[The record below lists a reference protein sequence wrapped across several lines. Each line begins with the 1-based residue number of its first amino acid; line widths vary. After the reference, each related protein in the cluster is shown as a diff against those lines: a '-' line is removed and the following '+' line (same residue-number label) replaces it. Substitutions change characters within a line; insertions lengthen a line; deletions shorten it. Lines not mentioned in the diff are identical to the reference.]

1 MKKRDFLKKSAI
13 LASSTAVMPSIL
25 LACKTEAKN
34 NPKPPTNTKR
44 LRTAHIGV
52 GNMGAEDL
60 RDIASHQKVD
70 VMALCD
76 VDANNLA
83 AAKKLHPKANTYT
96 DYRVMLNE
104 MALEI
109 DAVIVSTPDHTHA
122 PASLMAMNMDKAV
135 YCQKPLTHYVSEA
148 REMKKIAEERGLVT
162 QMGIQVHSFY
172 DYKLATLLIQS
183 GIIGKV
189 HTVRAWSPKNWGY
202 DGAEPVGQ
210 DPVPET
216 LDWNLWLGTS
226 SERPYKE
233 NVYHP
238 GNWRKL
244 MDYGCGTLGDMGVHI
259 FDTPYNALA
268 LDVPMTIKNECRAPN
283 GFGYPEN
290 NVVTYEFPG
299 TAYTADTLKWVW
311 YDGPG
316 APQLHEDLRLPGAM
330 ENSGTKNQ
338 DDTGDKD
345 DLKDKISL
353 ETKQTEQGQLPEQ
366 GAMFIGEK
374 GRLLLPHFME
384 LPKKIVNGEYV
395 DISAEIAEIEK
406 IHNMGKPIRNYASEG
421 PKHYHQFVDAC
432 LGTDECTAPFSY
444 ASRLTETI
452 LLGVIAGRFPNE
464 TLHWDSA
471 NAKFAEAE
479 ANQYLGGD
487 YRTF

>member
-1 MKKRDFLKKSAI
+1 MKKREFLKKSAI
-13 LASSTAVMPSIL
+13 LASTTALMPSFL
-25 LACKTEAKN
+25 MACKEQEKMAKKT
-34 NPKPPTNTKR
+34 PLTR

-52 GNMGAEDL
+52 GGMGAEDL
-60 RDIASHQKVD
+60 RDISSHTKVD
-70 VMALCD
+70 VTALCD
-76 VDANNLA
+76 VDAINLA
-83 AAKKLHPKANTYT
+83 AAKKLHPNAKTYT
-96 DYRVMLNE
+96 DYRIMLNE
-104 MALEI
+104 IGDEI

-122 PASLMAMNMDKAV
+122 PASMMAMEMNKSV

-148 REMKKIAEERGLVT
+148 RNMKRLAEKNNLIT

-202 DGAEPVGQ
+202 DGPLPQGQ
-210 DPVPET
+210 DQIPET

-226 SERPYKE
+226 AKRDYKE
-233 NVYHP
+233 GVYHP

-244 MDYGCGTLGDMGVHI
+244 VDYGCGTLGDMGVHI

-268 LDVPMTIKNECRAPN
+268 LDVPMTVKNECREPN
-283 GFGYPEN
+283 GFSYPEN
-290 NVVTYEFPG
+290 NIVTYEFPR
-299 TAYTADTLKWVW
+299 TEYTGEKLKWVW

-316 APQLHEDLRLPGAM
+316 APEMHEDLILPGANKAM
-330 ENSGTKNQ
+330 SGTTASAT
-338 DDTGDKD
+338 DEDASLEDKM
-345 DLKDKISL
+345 SL
-353 ETKQTEQGQLPEQ
+353 ETRTAEDGKLPEQ

-384 LPKKIVNGEYV
+384 LPKKIFNGEYV
-395 DISAEIAEIEK
+395 DITEEITAVEK
-406 IHNMGKPIRNYASEG
+406 ANNMGKPIRNYASEG

-452 LLGVIAGRFPNE
+452 LLGVIAARFPGQ
-464 TLHWDSA
+464 TLHWDSEGAKFSEEAA
-471 NAKFAEAE
+471 NA
-479 ANQYLGGD
+479 YLEGD
-487 YRTF
+487 YRNF